1 MKNTATN
8 TNTKTI
14 GKFIEEHITKKSP
27 SVSLTKYV
35 YDYLNEKDCELFRAL
50 LLCIPTFKLTAK
62 IGVNDYVVVDGYE
75 NKCYTSYNYDYPVA
89 CVYKDLLLK
98 MSAYIKVCMKIVK
111 EQYIKD
117 KELRIPANDKATYNA
132 LREFANDYGIEIT
145 DGWDEN
151 ILKCYVD
158 IVGINNK

>member
-1 MKNTATN
+1 MKNITN
-8 TNTKTI
+8 NKETI
-14 GKFIEEHITKKSP
+14 GKFIEKHITRKSP
-27 SVSLTKYV
+27 SVSLIRYV
-35 YDYLNEKDCELFRAL
+35 DDYLNEKDSELFRTL

-75 NKCYTSYNYDYPVA
+75 NKCYTSYKYDYPVA

-117 KELRIPANDKATYNA
+117 NELRIPATNPTTYNA
-132 LREFANDYGIEIT
+132 LREFANDYGIEFT
-145 DGWDEN
+145 DDWTEN
-151 ILKCYVD
+151 FLTAYAD
-158 IVGINNK
+158 IIGINDK